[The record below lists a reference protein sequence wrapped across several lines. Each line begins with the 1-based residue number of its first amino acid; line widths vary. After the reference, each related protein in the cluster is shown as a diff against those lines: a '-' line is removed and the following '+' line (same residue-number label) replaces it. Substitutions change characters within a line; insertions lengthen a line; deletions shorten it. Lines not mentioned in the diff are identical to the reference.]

1 MKEKVEIHNLEINSF
16 NSGTEF
22 SSFTFVAYF
31 WEKDGGSNAF
41 YVVFTHSI
49 IKILIVLFSH
59 MYYILW
65 I

>member
-31 WEKDGGSNAF
+31 WEKDGNAF
-41 YVVFTHSI
+41 YVVFKHSI
-49 IKILIVLFSH
+49 FKILIVLSSH